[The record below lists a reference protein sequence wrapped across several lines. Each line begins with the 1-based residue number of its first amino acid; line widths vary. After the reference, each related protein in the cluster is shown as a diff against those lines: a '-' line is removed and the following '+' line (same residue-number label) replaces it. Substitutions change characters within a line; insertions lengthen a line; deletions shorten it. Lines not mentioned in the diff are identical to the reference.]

1 MGEMWMLGIVS
12 LLVAAALGGLVYFR
26 RRYFQ
31 LYQRVQLLQRKML
44 AGEDISQA
52 ADREGAE
59 DVIRDGFVRIQ
70 KRYGREAEEAGK
82 DREALKGLIQD
93 LSHQLRTPLA
103 NIRLYQELLGKTE
116 LEPEQRARAR
126 RRLEEETDKLEW
138 LLEAL
143 FKMVDL
149 ERGRG
154 NLEILPAEIGHTVR
168 QAAEA
173 VRERARVRGIK
184 IRFEGAFDLCLNHDP
199 RWTQEVFFNLLENA
213 VKYSPEGSTVTISC
227 EAFETYGAVH
237 IRDEG
242 PGIPGEEIPRIF
254 RKFYRGADTGQQ
266 EGWGIGLYLARL
278 ILEQEKG
285 YVKVDS
291 RPGEGS
297 TFSVFLPLERKE
309 AQEEK

>member
-1 MGEMWMLGIVS
+1 MGEMWMLGIAS
-12 LLVAAALGGLVYFR
+12 LLVAAAFGGFVYFR

-31 LYQRVQLLQRKML
+31 LYQRVQLLQQKML

-143 FKMVDL
+143 FKMVM
-149 ERGRG
+149 
-154 NLEILPAEIGHTVR
+154 I
-168 QAAEA
+168 
-173 VRERARVRGIK
+173 
-184 IRFEGAFDLCLNHDP
+184 
-199 RWTQEVFFNLLENA
+199 QE
-213 VKYSPEGSTVTISC
+213 
-227 EAFETYGAVH
+227 
-237 IRDEG
+237 
-242 PGIPGEEIPRIF
+242 PG
-254 RKFYRGADTGQQ
+254 
-266 EGWGIGLYLARL
+266 
-278 ILEQEKG
+278 
-285 YVKVDS
+285 
-291 RPGEGS
+291 
-297 TFSVFLPLERKE
+297 
-309 AQEEK
+309 

>member
-1 MGEMWMLGIVS
+1 MGEMWMLGIAS
-12 LLVAAALGGLVYFR
+12 LLVAAAFGGFVYFR

-31 LYQRVQLLQRKML
+31 LYQRVQLLQQKML

-103 NIRLYQELLGKTE
+103 NIRLYQELLGKPE

-154 NLEILPAEIGHTVR
+154 NLEILPAGIGHTVR
-168 QAAEA
+168 RAAET
-173 VRERARVRGIK
+173 VRERARARGIK

-297 TFSVFLPLERKE
+297 TFSVFLPLARKE
-309 AQEEK
+309 K